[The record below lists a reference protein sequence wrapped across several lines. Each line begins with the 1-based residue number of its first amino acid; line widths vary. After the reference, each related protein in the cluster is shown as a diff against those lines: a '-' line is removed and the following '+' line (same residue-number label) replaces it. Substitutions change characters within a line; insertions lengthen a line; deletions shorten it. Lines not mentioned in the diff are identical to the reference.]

1 MIVGANIRPLNK
13 TGLEMLKASVLEK
26 GWTPTSVLL
35 VSKAHDFEMSRKYR
49 IIDGFHRWQV
59 VKSLSN
65 DSNVEIKEQ
74 WQLFMLPCV
83 VLPHM
88 SHKMEVAFAYSFIFK
103 FIFQMGMKPIQA
115 SFKQIYLIDYS

>member
-1 MIVGANIRPLNK
+1 LIVGANIRPLNK
-13 TGLEMLKASVLEK
+13 TGLEMLKKSVLEK

-35 VSKAHDFEMSRKYR
+35 VSKTHDFDTNRKYR

-65 DSNVEIKEQ
+65 DTNSDIKNQ
-74 WQLFMLPCV
+74 WQSFTLPCV

-88 SHKMEVAFAYSFIFK
+88 SHKLEVAFAYSFIFK
-103 FIFQMGMKPIQA
+103 FILQMEMKPIQA
-115 SFKQIYLIDYS
+115 SLQQIYLIDYS